1 MENKFVKL
9 NPTADWS
16 DHTFIFAS
24 VSIGNIGQLT
34 SDLLIST
41 LQLNKAGY
49 VLSDLVQPIV
59 GHDAFI
65 QNSND
70 FSLSLECKTFTH

>member
-9 NPTADWS
+9 NPNADWS
-16 DHTFIFAS
+16 EYSFIFAS

-34 SDLLIST
+34 TDLLIST
-41 LQLNKAGY
+41 LQLVKAGY
-49 VLSDLVQPIV
+49 VTSEFIQPIV

-65 QNSND
+65 QNSNE
-70 FSLSLECKTFTH
+70 FSLSCERI